1 MQQSSRSLPRR
12 GEGCAESR
20 EDLGRPARE
29 EPLLL
34 SREPKFAG
42 RALSGDRGGNPVA
55 SPAPSKPPQL
65 RGATRT
71 AVLAVCLDFS
81 LPSGTGSPPT
91 ASLALPQG
99 RARGRELGKGFREEQ
114 RAFLGG
120 SGRLG
125 LPSQL
130 LSPPWPLRVFLHPPP
145 LCPRGRPRGS
155 RVHVGKG
162 ASGLRLF
169 LLLNWHQSS
178 SKIET
183 PGAWVQP
190 EAVHK
195 SPGPGALV
203 QRDSSHTYTWLGTQV
218 VLLGPQV
225 PFIPP

>member
-55 SPAPSKPPQL
+55 FPAPSKPPQL

-130 LSPPWPLRVFLHPPP
+130 LSPPMAPPRLSAPSSPLPSWATQRVSGTRGKGSFRTPPFP
-145 LCPRGRPRGS
+145 PAELAPELVKNRDPRGLGPARGCAQKPWPRGS
-155 RVHVGKG
+155 GTE
-162 ASGLRLF
+162 GL
-169 LLLNWHQSS
+169 
-178 SKIET
+178 
-183 PGAWVQP
+183 
-190 EAVHK
+190 
-195 SPGPGALV
+195 
-203 QRDSSHTYTWLGTQV
+203 
-218 VLLGPQV
+218 
-225 PFIPP
+225 